1 MKKTVT
7 VMTII
12 AAFFSGTAFAATNY
26 FTGAVDNQ
34 TQKAGNWSL
43 GVITDWDDAV
53 VADWSLGAVR
63 TSGTGW
69 ANMYYNTL
77 TFNTNINAVTAA
89 TQFTFNNAAGI
100 TNFVRDSITVDAG
113 VTNNVRLGGIWMSDD
128 TDLNV
133 YHNGSAKLE
142 TDDGLYQA
150 TLNVGYFGSNTNKL
164 EFEGG
169 SVNSKYAGTT
179 VLDNVSADVLVSGIS
194 TKGPFGLGANPLT
207 LKNGA
212 ALNFTTTTVLN
223 PITVPAGEHV
233 SLSSGIKTHTFDLT
247 IDGSLD
253 VSGAG
258 AYWFNGLL
266 SGTGDVTVAGGTVV
280 FNRTA
285 GDSVFS
291 GTMAFNGITQARA
304 DSQFGTATLILK
316 DTANFRGFNDQIGE
330 TIHILNEIEIS
341 PNSPAAIPRIASTGA
356 ASSTPHT
363 VLSNITFTANG
374 NLSLQ
379 ATANSTTVGDAA
391 FVDVTG
397 VISDGTNTGN
407 IVIDNEWSGVS
418 YTNGIVR
425 LYGVNTYNGTTTVED
440 GRVQLMGDASI
451 NSTSILEVQNKGILD
466 VSTHTGGAYTFAKT
480 FRGKGQI
487 DGDMILTGL
496 IQPGAATGT
505 LTFNNNLTLSG
516 TNGILAIEVYG
527 YNGTNDVLANDGGD
541 AFTLDPGYTLNFS
554 FINWGPAEAVTNGTV
569 ITVLENW
576 ASLNGA
582 GGNKVVV
589 SGLNGQ
595 TIDTSNLLVDG
606 TVKVV
611 ADTSFAQWVASY
623 NLTGTNSLETAD
635 PDLDGL
641 SNLYEYGLGGDP
653 TNGTNT
659 GTSPTYGTVN
669 VGGTNFFGYIYPQ
682 LSGTNSGL
690 AYSLELTTDLI
701 NIPWTNTGYVVWG
714 TNVTGGPL
722 DFVTNVTTTV
732 ESKKYVQLIIE
743 NL

>member
-1 MKKTVT
+1 MKKIATI
-7 VMTII
+7 MTMI
-12 AAFFSGTAFAATNY
+12 AALFSGTAFAATNY
-26 FTGAVDNQ
+26 FTGAVNNQ
-34 TQKAGNWSL
+34 TQIAGNWSL
-43 GVITDWDDAV
+43 GVITDWDDAI
-53 VADWSLGAVR
+53 VADWSLGVMKTA
-63 TSGTGW
+63 GTAQ

-77 TFNTNINAVTAA
+77 TFNTNMNAVTG
-89 TQFTFNNAAGI
+89 TQFTFNTATSSI

-113 VTNNVRLGGIWMSDD
+113 VTNNVRLGGVWASDD
-128 TDLNV
+128 TDLNF

-150 TLNVGYFGSNTNKL
+150 SLNVSYFGSNTNKL

-169 SVNSKYAGTT
+169 SINSKYAGTT

-233 SLSSGIKTHTFDLT
+233 SLSSGIKTHTFDIA
-247 IDGSLD
+247 IDGLLD
-253 VSGAG
+253 ISGAG

-266 SGTGDVTVAGGTVV
+266 SGTGDVTVTGGTVV

-285 GDSVFS
+285 GDSDFS
-291 GTMAFNGITQARA
+291 GTMAFNGITQTRA

-316 DTANFRGFNDQIGE
+316 NTANFRGFNDQIGE
-330 TIHILNEIEIS
+330 TIHILNEIEIN
-341 PNSPAAIPRIASTGA
+341 PNSPSAIPRIASTGA

-379 ATANSTTVGDAA
+379 ATANGTSVGDAA

-397 VISDGTNTGN
+397 VISAGTNTGN

-451 NSTSILEVQNKGILD
+451 DSTSVLEVQNKGILD
-466 VSTHTGGAYTFAKT
+466 VSTRTGGAYTFANT

-487 DGDMILTGL
+487 DGDMVLTGL
-496 IQPGAATGT
+496 IQPGAGTGT
-505 LTFNNNLTLSG
+505 LTFNNDLTLSG
-516 TNGILAIEVYG
+516 SNGTLAIEVYG

-554 FINWGPAEAVTNGTV
+554 FINWAPAEAVTNGTV

-582 GGNKVVV
+582 GGNNVVV
-589 SGLNGQ
+589 SGLDGQ

-611 ADTSFAQWVASY
+611 ADTSFDQWVASY
-623 NLTGTNSLETAD
+623 NLTGPSALATAD
-635 PDLDGL
+635 PDGDGL
-641 SNLYEYGLGGDP
+641 SNLYEYGLGGNP
-653 TNGTNT
+653 TNGTDT
-659 GTSPTYGTVN
+659 GTSPTYGTMN
-669 VGGTNFFGYIYPQ
+669 VGGTNYFGYIYPQ

-690 AYSLELTTDLI
+690 AYSLELTTNLMY
-701 NIPWTNTGYVVWG
+701 IPWTNTGYVVWG
-714 TNVTGGPL
+714 TNVTGGAL
-722 DFVTNVTTTV
+722 DFVTNVTTRV
-732 ESKKYVQLIIE
+732 EAQKYIRLIIQ